1 MDCKI
6 SVLASGSSG
15 NSIYVSDG
23 KMNILVD
30 VGLSGKEMEK
40 RLNEIDV
47 SPDEID
53 AIIITHEHRDHVS
66 GAGIFSRRYNIP
78 IYANDPTWNN
88 SYKCIGKINKK
99 HCEIIKNDFML
110 GDIAVHPFSIS
121 HDAASPFAYILY
133 CNKKKIGIATDM
145 GYFDEKIVNELKE
158 LDFLVIEANH
168 DLDMLMTGDYP
179 WNVKH
184 RIKGDEGHLS
194 NDDTAALLPKIIG
207 ENEPQ
212 ILLAHLSEDNN
223 NPEVAYITVKNSLRA
238 NDLKE
243 GDDYNLDFT
252 YQDKPTRVYEI

>member
-15 NSIYVSDG
+15 NSIYISDG
-23 KMNILVD
+23 KINILID
-30 VGLSGKEMEK
+30 AGLSGKEMDK
-40 RLNEIDV
+40 RLNKIGV

-66 GAGIFSRRYNIP
+66 GAGIISRRYNIP
-78 IYANDPTWNN
+78 IYANDPTWTN
-88 SYKCIGKINKK
+88 SYKCIGDINED

-110 GDIAVHPFSIS
+110 GDIAIHPFSIS
-121 HDAASPFAYILY
+121 HDAALPFAYIVY

-145 GYFDEKIVNELKE
+145 GYFDEKIVNELMG

-168 DLDMLMTGDYP
+168 DLDMLMTGNYP
-179 WNVKH
+179 WKVKH

-207 ENEPQ
+207 KKEPH

-223 NPEVAYITVKNSLRA
+223 NPEVAYITIKNSLRA
-238 NDLKE
+238 NGFKE
-243 GDDYNLDFT
+243 GKDYSLDFT